1 MFWHIDLLDSRL
13 SVPHPAHTSGL
24 LHIDFRHAFL
34 SPTLLT
40 PLCSYVDVLMEDL
53 PFLALSVY
61 VTQQL
66 GHLNLQV

>member
-1 MFWHIDLLDSRL
+1 MFWHIDLFDSRL
-13 SVPHPAHTSGL
+13 SVPRPSHPTGL

-34 SPTLLT
+34 SPTLHT
-40 PLCSYVDVLMEDL
+40 PLCSYVDVLLEDL

>member
-1 MFWHIDLLDSRL
+1 MPFC
-13 SVPHPAHTSGL
+13 PFT
-24 LHIDFRHAFL
+24 LH
-34 SPTLLT
+34 T
-40 PLCSYVDVLMEDL
+40 PLCSYVDVLLEDL